1 MIGDGSGRCCSIVRY
16 KWSGLVEAI
25 KALRGRTLLS
35 LSMRIA
41 DRLAMNGV

>member
-1 MIGDGSGRCCSIVRY
+1 MIGEGSGRRCNIVRY

-35 LSMRIA
+35 FSMRIA
-41 DRLAMNGV
+41 DRLAMNGM